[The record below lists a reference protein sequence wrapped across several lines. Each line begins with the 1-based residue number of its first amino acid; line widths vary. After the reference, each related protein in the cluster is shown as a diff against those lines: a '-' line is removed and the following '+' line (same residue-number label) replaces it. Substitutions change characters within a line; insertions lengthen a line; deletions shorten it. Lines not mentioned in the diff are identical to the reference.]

1 MSNDING
8 MNFNNEDV
16 GFDYEPSECFW
27 KIDGPIGRKDFIWMQ
42 IGIILIS
49 LPAIILGIMGLAAV
63 LFPIILITILI
74 DIWLSIAAFS
84 KRFYDLFGSLK
95 VAVLTTIGLLLLN
108 LLLPVISVIMLIVGA
123 TIPGK
128 LIKPKKVI

>member
-49 LPAIILGIMGLAAV
+49 LPAIILGIMGLAGV

-95 VAVLTTIGLLLLN
+95 VGVITTIGLLLLN
-108 LLLPVISVIMLIVGA
+108 LILPVISVIMLIVGA